1 MSGAAYIFGGRLER
15 NFQEKHVHR
24 SPDAMIFDLDGV
36 ITFTAKVHDAAW
48 KELFDS
54 YLQKRAAERGEKF
67 VPFDPDLDYH
77 RYVDGKP
84 RYDGVQSFLKSRG
97 IELPFGTPADP
108 PTAETVTALGNYK
121 DELFKKK
128 VQQLGVDVD
137 DQAIRLVRELRD
149 RAVRVGLA
157 SSSKNAVPI
166 LEKVGVLNLF
176 EAVVDG
182 NGSERLGLHGK
193 PAPDIFL
200 QCLSELV
207 PNANPQRAGIV
218 EDAIA
223 GVEAGRNGNFG
234 LVLGVDR
241 NKTAELARHGANWVV
256 QDFSEITAEQIIQF
270 FAAREQ
276 AA

>member
-1 MSGAAYIFGGRLER
+1 MR
-15 NFQEKHVHR
+15 R
-24 SPDAMIFDLDGV
+24 SPEAMIFDLDGV
-36 ITFTAKVHDAAW
+36 ITFTARVHDAAW

-54 YLQKRAAERGEKF
+54 FLRKRAAERGEEF

-84 RYDGVQSFLKSRG
+84 RYDGVKSFLKSRG
-97 IELPFGTPADP
+97 IELPFGSPADS
-108 PTAETVTALGNYK
+108 PTSETVTALGNYK
-121 DELFKKK
+121 DELFKEK
-128 VQQLGVDVD
+128 VRQLGVDVD
-137 DQAIRLVRELRD
+137 GQAIRLVRELRD
-149 RAVRVGLA
+149 RGVRVGLA

-166 LEKVGVLNLF
+166 LEEVGVLNLF

-182 NGSERLGLHGK
+182 DVSERLGLHGK

-200 QCLSELV
+200 QCLSQLV
-207 PNANPQRAGIV
+207 SDANPRKSGIV

-241 NKTAELARHGANWVV
+241 NNTGELVQHGASWVV
-256 QDFSEITAEQIIQF
+256 RDFSEITAEQIAQF
-270 FAAREQ
+270 FEAREQ